1 MIESTFAE
9 DIPDLKAEPT
19 EIVKVDNMKPDD
31 TMIRTFELQ
40 NNGTHDMHR
49 VYLDTEYTVDNAD
62 GNITEDF
69 GEPSR

>member
-1 MIESTFAE
+1 MLESTFAE

-40 NNGTHDMHR
+40 NNGTHDMLR
-49 VYLDTEYTVDNAD
+49 VIWML
-62 GNITEDF
+62 NIPWMRRKGILRKTSVSH
-69 GEPSR
+69 PV